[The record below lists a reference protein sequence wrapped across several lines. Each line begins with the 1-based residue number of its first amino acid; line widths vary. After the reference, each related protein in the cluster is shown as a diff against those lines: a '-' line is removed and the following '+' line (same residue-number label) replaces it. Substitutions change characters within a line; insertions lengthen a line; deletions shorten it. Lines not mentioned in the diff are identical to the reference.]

1 MKKRIVT
8 VLLACSMMFSATPI
22 CSYASGTE
30 ASDQYTAETADVEDS
45 TEGGENLELK
55 EPEVDIDKYL
65 TITDEKYK
73 DIAVT
78 VTPQV
83 PVTDADVEDQIL
95 SDASYADLYKKKT
108 EGEVEEGDTVNI
120 DYVGK
125 KDGEAFDGG
134 TASGQDL
141 TIGSGSFIPGFEDG
155 LIGKKVG
162 ETVDLDLTFPSD
174 YGVEDLAGQDVVF
187 TVTINFIKEDPEIT
201 DDLVDQLSDGEYKK
215 ADDYRAY
222 VRQELEAQNETYYKQ
237 ELYYNILI
245 ELISLYPIED
255 YPQDFIDYYVE
266 KNMAQVREEA
276 EAESESVETVLQAY
290 GTDEDQMKQYLAANA
305 QQLLQQ
311 RIILGAIA
319 KKENITLSDEDFRKI
334 LQEYADQYGASVE
347 ELLEVYSYQN
357 ISEADIRES
366 ELENKVMEYLSG
378 IIHITEEEETEDEDI
393 ETLEIDT
400 EAETDL
406 TEASE
411 TETESET

>member
-378 IIHITEEEETEDEDI
+378 IIHITEEETEDEDI

>member
-8 VLLACSMMFSATPI
+8 VLFACSMMFSATPI

-378 IIHITEEEETEDEDI
+378 IIHITEEETEDEDI

>member
-8 VLLACSMMFSATPI
+8 VLFACSMMFSATPI

-378 IIHITEEEETEDEDI
+378 IIHITEQEETEDEDI

>member
-162 ETVDLDLTFPSD
+162 ETVDLVLTFPSD

>member
-162 ETVDLDLTFPSD
+162 ETVDLVLTFPSD

-378 IIHITEEEETEDEDI
+378 IIHITEEETEDEDI

>member
-8 VLLACSMMFSATPI
+8 VLFACSMMFSATPI